1 MTVNRIV
8 AMVVTCFIIVSGA
21 RAFAQE
27 ASVIGTVTDET
38 KAALPGATITATD
51 LATGR
56 KAVGVAD
63 GRGEYRLLNL
73 PPGQYKVQADLSGF
87 ASVVVPAV
95 ELLVGQNATLPI
107 TLKLASVAETVT
119 VTGESPLV
127 DTSSNQV
134 AGNVDRRQM
143 ESLPLQG
150 RNWLELSMLVKGVT
164 ANTIGDTPGVNDDQ
178 FQLNLDGQ
186 QITQKIASSSF
197 GQPRFSRDAIAEFQI
212 VTNQFDITQGRS
224 TGVQVQAISR
234 SGTNATQGSV
244 YGYFRDD
251 RFNAPDPIT
260 QTVLPFENQQ
270 VGGTLGGPIV
280 KDKLHY
286 FGSYEYE
293 RQPGTTYA
301 APAALPG
308 ESFVTPNKIS
318 QKSALVR
325 VDDQLST
332 RDRLSARGSRWD
344 WSNPF
349 VGTNHPSNASA
360 QTRGATN
367 VLGTWSRVISD
378 TKVMEVRAGYN
389 NFQWANVPLPSMLD
403 TVEYDFPGL
412 TIGAPYNYPQWF
424 YQDNLDTRYDLSWHR
439 NTHDIKFG
447 GEFIYIHD
455 TATWYL
461 QKAGRMTFSSVP
473 ADITTRVPQSAALD
487 PSQWNLTGL
496 DSIVQKFDQNFN
508 AGDWLVDVPR
518 PTWALW
524 FGDNWRVSN
533 QLTINYGVRWDVDW
547 GATAAP
553 DIVTNT
559 ILIDNNSAA
568 AGTRLPSMA
577 AGDFGYKSGIH
588 DNRNV
593 APRAGFTWNV
603 GGSNSLVIRGGSG
616 LYFSTPV
623 SNVSYS
629 PQVFSQDIAASFAND
644 GLPGFVQNPTR
655 GITTFDQAKAALPPQ
670 SPRVI
675 SADFRNPYTWQTSI
689 GFQKRIDEVTGF
701 DVDLVHFNEYRDT
714 RSIDPNLFYDPV
726 TGYNKN
732 PAAVKGVANRPN
744 PNYGQLLDFVSNG
757 QDDYTAI
764 ASALNRRFK
773 NRFQAGLTYTL
784 MLAMHDD
791 GSIGYTSP
799 GANNQFDYLDGEY
812 ATATG
817 FQRNTVRLWT
827 VYQMPWGI
835 SANLLYAYGS
845 GTRYNATIATNPFG
859 KVGSNR
865 LNLTASG
872 GATSAIVIPAD
883 VLDRWNG
890 PAVINSGDVIPRNA
904 LSGLPIHKVDL
915 RLTKEV
921 RLHGTMKV
929 SLIGEV
935 FNLFNRAN
943 YSGFRTSLSA
953 TAPATTVLF
962 GQPSAAQVSRQG
974 QLAFKVSF

>member
-1 MTVNRIV
+1 MGV
-8 AMVVTCFIIVSGA
+8 ALFVVMFA
-21 RAFAQE
+21 AAAFAQE

-56 KAVGVAD
+56 QATGVAD

-73 PPGQYKVQADLSGF
+73 PPGMYKLQADLSGF
-87 ASVVVPAV
+87 ASVVVPSV
-95 ELLVGQNATLPI
+95 ELLVGQNATVPI
-107 TLKLASVAETVT
+107 ILKLASVTETVT

-150 RNWLELSMLVKGVT
+150 RNWLELSMLVKGIT
-164 ANTIGDTPGVNDDQ
+164 ANTIGDTPGVSDDQ

-186 QITQKIASSSF
+186 QITQKVAGSGF

-234 SGTNATQGSV
+234 SGTNATQGSF
-244 YGYFRDD
+244 YGYFRDAK
-251 RFNAPDPIT
+251 FNAPDPIT
-260 QTVLPFENQQ
+260 HTVLPFKNQQ
-270 VGGTLGGPIV
+270 VGGTLGGPVI

-286 FGSYEYE
+286 FASYEYE

-308 ESFVTPNKIS
+308 ESFVTPNKIT
-318 QKSALVR
+318 QKSFLAR
-325 VDDQLST
+325 VDDQLSSK
-332 RDRLSARGSRWD
+332 DRLSARASRWD

-349 VGTNHPSNASA
+349 VGGNHPSNASS
-360 QTRGATN
+360 QSRGATN
-367 VLGTWSRVISD
+367 ILGTWSRVISD
-378 TKVMEVRAGYN
+378 TKVMEVHAGYN

-403 TVEYDFPGL
+403 TIEYDFPGL

-424 YQDNLDTRYDLSWHR
+424 YQDNLESRADLSWHH
-439 NTHDIKFG
+439 NTHDLKFG
-447 GEFIYIHD
+447 GEFLYVHD

-461 QKAGRMTFSSVP
+461 QKAGRMTFLSVP
-473 ADITTRVPQSAALD
+473 ADITTRFPQSAALD
-487 PSQWNLTGL
+487 PSRWNLTGL
-496 DSIVQKFDQNFN
+496 DSIVQKFDQNFT
-508 AGDWLVDVPR
+508 AGDWGVDVPR
-518 PTWALW
+518 PTWAVW
-524 FGDNWRVSN
+524 FGDNWRANS

-553 DIVTNT
+553 NIVTNT
-559 ILIDNNSAA
+559 ILVDNGSSAA
-568 AGTRLPSMA
+568 TTRLPGMA
-577 AGDFGYKSGIH
+577 AGDFGYKTGIH
-588 DNRNV
+588 DNRDV

-603 GGSNSLVIRGGSG
+603 GGTNSLVIRGGTG
-616 LYFSTPV
+616 LYFATPV
-623 SNVSYS
+623 SNVTYS
-629 PQVFSQDIAASFAND
+629 PQVFSQDIAASFPND
-644 GLPGFVQNPTR
+644 GLPGFVTNPTR
-655 GITTFDQAKAALPPQ
+655 GITTVQQAQAALLPQ

-675 SADFRNPYTWQTSI
+675 SPDFMNPYTWQTSI
-689 GFQKRIDEVTGF
+689 GFQKKLGDVTGF

-714 RSIDPNLFYDPV
+714 RSIDPNLFYNPA

-732 PAAVKGVANRPN
+732 PAAVNGVLNRPN
-744 PNYGQLLDFVSNG
+744 PAYGQLLEFVSNG
-757 QDDYTAI
+757 QDNYTAI
-764 ASALNRRFK
+764 ASGLNRRFK
-773 NRFQAGLTYTL
+773 NHFQAGLTYTV

-791 GSIGYTSP
+791 GGIGYTSP
-799 GANNQFDYLDGEY
+799 GANNQFNYLDGEY
-812 ATATG
+812 ATGTG
-817 FQRNTVRLWT
+817 FQRHTVRVWT

-845 GTRYNATIATNPFG
+845 GTRYNVTIATTPYG

-865 LNLTASG
+865 LNLTAAG
-872 GATSAIVIPAD
+872 GATSAIAIPAG
-883 VLDRWNG
+883 VLDRWLG

-904 LSGLPIHKVDL
+904 LEGLPIHKVDL
-915 RLTKEV
+915 RLTKEL
-921 RLHGTMKV
+921 RLQGTMKI

-943 YSGFRTSLSA
+943 YTGYRTSLSA
-953 TAPATTVLF
+953 TAPATTALF
-962 GQPSAAQVSRQG
+962 GQPSGAQVSRQG